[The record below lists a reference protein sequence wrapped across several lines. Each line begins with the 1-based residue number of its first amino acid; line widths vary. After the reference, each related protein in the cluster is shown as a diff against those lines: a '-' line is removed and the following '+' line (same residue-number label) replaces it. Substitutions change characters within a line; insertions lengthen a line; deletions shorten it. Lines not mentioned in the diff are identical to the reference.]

1 MRQLK
6 MLGGR
11 RMIVRLQ
18 QWHETWYL
26 IVVSKVYEAAFQMIV
41 RFIGCCLMVISLAIP
56 ALAKQRHALLIG
68 NEAYAPEVGR
78 LKNPANDVR
87 LIAASLQQVGFAEK
101 NITVV
106 TNADR
111 AAVLEAVEEYADRL
125 ANAGKDAVGFFY
137 YSGHGAANQRD
148 KSNYLIPVGV
158 KRLDSR
164 VWYKAIALNRVIS
177 RLSNIASNAAHFV
190 VFDACRNI
198 LKSPTRGTKG
208 FVPVSERRGMLIAFS
223 TDPGETA
230 TDEGEGSGPY
240 AAALA
245 KELVRRG
252 QHHLDVFQNVK
263 EAVYQKTKT
272 QVPWTRDGMLQRV
285 YLAGTQ
291 RQLLAEQE
299 SRARSRIDLAYWD
312 AVKDR
317 QDPVLFRQY
326 IKRFPTGTFVDLA
339 RQLAERLEKAEQT
352 KLTSLQREA
361 ELRLAEERR
370 QRAEI
375 SKQLAEQRE
384 ADAKKAQELE
394 RARQQAEKAR
404 AALKAA
410 ETKRLAAEN
419 AVKQAEAARLGSE
432 RQIAALRKE
441 QLQIEQQQQ
450 NQPATSVAG
459 TTPVPVPTAPAVS
472 LEIMAFRVQSELKRL
487 GCYNGTIDG
496 KWGPQSRDALA
507 RAGTALKVNYAAE
520 PPTGEVLK
528 KLQQRTTRLCLQQTT
543 PANATANK
551 PTTNDRKKT
560 TKGGKRTA
568 TKKKCMSYSACMKRC
583 LEQHGGGCAIHCA
596 GGGSTPADYVCGN

>member
-1 MRQLK
+1 
-6 MLGGR
+6 
-11 RMIVRLQ
+11 
-18 QWHETWYL
+18 
-26 IVVSKVYEAAFQMIV
+26 
-41 RFIGCCLMVISLAIP
+41 P

-164 VWYKAIALNRVIS
+164 VWYKAIALNRVIL

-285 YLAGTQ
+285 YLAGTH

-352 KLTSLQREA
+352 KLASLQREA

-384 ADAKKAQELE
+384 ADAKQAQELE

-432 RQIAALRKE
+432 RQIATLRKE

-459 TTPVPVPTAPAVS
+459 TTSVPVPTAPAVS

>member
-1 MRQLK
+1 
-6 MLGGR
+6 
-11 RMIVRLQ
+11 MIVRLQ

-419 AVKQAEAARLGSE
+419 AVKQAEAARLGS
-432 RQIAALRKE
+432 
-441 QLQIEQQQQ
+441 
-450 NQPATSVAG
+450 
-459 TTPVPVPTAPAVS
+459 
-472 LEIMAFRVQSELKRL
+472 
-487 GCYNGTIDG
+487 
-496 KWGPQSRDALA
+496 
-507 RAGTALKVNYAAE
+507 
-520 PPTGEVLK
+520 
-528 KLQQRTTRLCLQQTT
+528 
-543 PANATANK
+543 
-551 PTTNDRKKT
+551 
-560 TKGGKRTA
+560 
-568 TKKKCMSYSACMKRC
+568 
-583 LEQHGGGCAIHCA
+583 
-596 GGGSTPADYVCGN
+596 